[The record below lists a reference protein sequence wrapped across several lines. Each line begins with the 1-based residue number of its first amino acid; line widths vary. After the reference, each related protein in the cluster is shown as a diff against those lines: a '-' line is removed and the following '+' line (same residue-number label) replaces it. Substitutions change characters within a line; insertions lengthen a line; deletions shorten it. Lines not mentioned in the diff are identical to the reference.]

1 MAGVNTSVS
10 VRDNMSAA
18 FGNIANAI
26 NVCLGSYIEL
36 QAATDNGFDTE
47 QIEAARAAI
56 LNIQDAANQL
66 DKEIQ
71 DAEQSQQQFNHAASQ
86 GTTAMDGM
94 LKKMLGIVTAYA
106 SWRAIGAV
114 IETADEMTNVTARID
129 MMNDGLESTE
139 EVMNRIYQSAQRARG
154 SYTDMATVVA
164 KLGNNAGEAFG
175 NNTAQIIE
183 FAELV
188 QKQFVIAGASATEAS
203 NAMLQLTQGLGSGVL
218 RGDELNSIFEQAPN
232 LIRTIADYMGVEV
245 GEIRELASEGQI
257 TADIVKNAMFDAADE
272 INTKFESMPMTWAQV
287 GQSISNQ
294 ALITFQPILDMISEV
309 TQMEEFEIAVQG
321 VTQAFAGLAQVAMP
335 IVQGLIQGAAW
346 IVTNWSQI
354 APVISPIVT
363 IIGILTIA
371 MAGYKV
377 AQLAVNAAMYA
388 CPLTW
393 ILLAIIAVIAAIYVI
408 IGVIND
414 LTGSTVSA
422 TGVIVGTIT
431 AAGAIIWNLI
441 YGLFSFCVGIGVE
454 LYNLIAVFANF
465 FANVFDN
472 PVMAIIDLFMGLFD
486 VVVGIV
492 ESCARVI
499 DALLGSD
506 MSSAISEFRNDM
518 SAAVDMIVGEQTVV
532 MEKASQEEIMAK
544 IGFERLDVSES
555 FDWGYNAGA
564 TLESGIEGLFDPS
577 TFDAVTAG
585 LGDIGEYGAET
596 AGNTSAIA
604 DSLEITEDNLVWLKD
619 IAEREVIDR
628 TVFRDIKVDL
638 GGVNNTVNN
647 MADLDGIGEYIADSI
662 AEKMASSAEGV

>member
-36 QAATDNGFDTE
+36 QAATDSGFDTE

-94 LKKMLGIVTAYA
+94 LKKMLGIVAAYA
-106 SWRAIGAV
+106 SWRALGAV

-164 KLGNNAGEAFG
+164 KLGNNARDAFG
-175 NNTAQIIE
+175 STEEIIA
-183 FAELV
+183 FAEII
-188 QKQFVIAGASATEAS
+188 QKSFVTSGASATEAS
-203 NAMLQLTQGLGSGVL
+203 NAMLQLTQALASGVL
-218 RGDELNSIFEQAPN
+218 RGDELRSVMEQAPAITN
-232 LIRTIADYMGVEV
+232 ALSEYLGVTK
-245 GEIRELASEGQI
+245 GEIREIAADGLI

-335 IVQGLIQGAAW
+335 IVQDLIQGAAW

-354 APVISPIVT
+354 APIISPIVT

-414 LTGSTVSA
+414 LSGSTVSA

-544 IGFERLDVSES
+544 IGFERLNVGDS

-564 TLESGIEGLFDPS
+564 AFESGIEGLFDPS
-577 TFDAVTAG
+577 TFDAVTSG